1 MNMVLVKS
9 VRILVT
15 LGLAALAGLAA
26 LVLWH
31 TYMEA
36 PWTRD
41 GRVRAEVVDIAPEVP
56 GTVATIDVTDNQ
68 LVHKGDILFQLDPV
82 RFRLAVQQAQAEADQ
97 RRQDLALKQ
106 ADVRR
111 RAGMAGVVSN
121 EEIDRVKSAADVAKA
136 ALDAALTALDIAKL
150 NLDRSVLKAPVTGY
164 VTNLRLRAGDYV
176 AAGVPRIAIIDRDSF
191 WIAGYF
197 EETKLGRVHLGDP
210 ATIRLMSDSR
220 PLTGHVESIGRGIA
234 DANDRPNDRGLPD
247 VNPVFTWVRLAQR
260 IPVRIHIDRMPE
272 GTILAAGMTCTVGVG
287 PAHQDSEGYGSRL
300 ARLIGETLADD
311 TQARDTQAS
320 DSRSGK

>member
-1 MNMVLVKS
+1 MNMVLVKLA
-9 VRILVT
+9 RILIT
-15 LGLAALAGLAA
+15 LCLAAAAGVGV

-31 TYMEA
+31 IYMDA

-56 GTVATIDVTDNQ
+56 GTVTSVDVSDNQ
-68 LVHKGDILFQLDPV
+68 LVHKGDVLFQIDPV
-82 RFRLAVQQAQAEADQ
+82 RFRLAVQQAQADLDQ
-97 RRQDLALKQ
+97 RRQELALKQ

-136 ALDAALTALDIAKL
+136 ALDAAQTALDVAKL

-176 AAGVPRIAIIDRDSF
+176 AAGVPRVAVIDRDSF

-197 EETKLGRVHLGDP
+197 EENKLAHIRVGDT
-210 ATIRLMSDSR
+210 ATIRLMSDPRALS
-220 PLTGHVESIGRGIA
+220 GHVESIGRGIA

-260 IPVRIHIDRMPE
+260 IPVRIHIDRMPD
-272 GTILAAGMTCTVGVG
+272 GTILAAGMTCTVGIG
-287 PAHQDSEGYGSRL
+287 PEPTAGESYGARL
-300 ARLIGETLADD
+300 AALVRQSLEGV
-311 TQARDTQAS
+311 
-320 DSRSGK
+320 GK